1 VTRDTE
7 PSWDFMFVEAHTPGE
22 DDWTTLPD
30 VNGHTSQSTGSSCP
44 VWHTFHPFLEHYQ
57 TASCDPSGDTGDWWA
72 ASGAS
77 DGAEQWAIDLS
88 GYAGSDVEVSISY
101 ASDDSVQQA
110 GVFVDDVVVS
120 NGPGTTSFEAD
131 GDDLDGWSVPGA
143 PAGSAPNANDWIAG
157 TLADIPPTIGQIAEG
172 SLARQEEIIDFLA
185 DNFGRY
191 PFVSAGGIV
200 DDEPILFALENQTRP
215 IYSFLFFFDPL
226 EGDRVVVHELTHQW
240 FGDHL
245 SLDTWQ
251 HIWLNEGLATYAE
264 WLWSEREGPATV
276 QQIFD
281 FAYAVLPPDSPFWSL
296 PIGDPGPDHLFDKP
310 VYDRGAMT
318 VHQLRLAV
326 GDAAFQQI
334 LHSWVE
340 ANAGGSV
347 TTDAFIA
354 LAEDISGQDL
364 DPLFETWLFTPGK
377 PDLGAASGPELALRT
392 APALKTSRVP
402 ARR

>member
-1 VTRDTE
+1 
-7 PSWDFMFVEAHTPGE
+7 
-22 DDWTTLPD
+22 
-30 VNGHTSQSTGSSCP
+30 
-44 VWHTFHPFLEHYQ
+44 VWHSFHPFLEHYQ
-57 TASCDPSGDTGDWWA
+57 TASCEPAGDTGDWWA

-77 DGAEQWAIDLS
+77 DGAEQWSVDLS
-88 GYAGSDVEVSISY
+88 AYAGSDVEVSISY

-131 GDDLDGWSVPGA
+131 GDDLDGWTVAGP

-157 TLADIPPTIGQIAEG
+157 SLADLPPTIGQIAEG
-172 SLARQEEIIDFLA
+172 SLAREGEIIDFLA
-185 DNFGRY
+185 ETFGPY

-215 IYSFLFFFDPL
+215 IYSFLFFFEPL
-226 EGDRVVVHELTHQW
+226 GGDRVVAHELAHQW

-281 FAYAVLPPDSPFWSL
+281 FAYAVVPPDSPFWSL

-326 GDAAFQQI
+326 GDATFQQI

-347 TTDAFIA
+347 TTDGFID

-377 PDLGAASGPELALRT
+377 PDLGAANGPAVALR
-392 APALKTSRVP
+392 APSAGKSSRVP
-402 ARR
+402 YRR